1 MKKNGLKLKMYVVAA
16 ALILNLPMMIFAEG
30 SDNKIFSIGP
40 RASYYSPKDSDNG
53 QWYGGAQA
61 RLYLSQSMGLEGSMD
76 YRSNDFD
83 RFTTIKT
90 IPIQASLLAYLM
102 PGAGLNPFLIAG
114 AGWYYTQVNGPFGYS
129 DTYFRFGLHVGAG
142 IEIKINPSLSLD
154 GTYRYIW
161 LESVTSHDVNT
172 VATTYQDSGSM
183 ITMALNFLFQ
193 L

>member
-1 MKKNGLKLKMYVVAA
+1 MKKNLKLINCIVAA
-16 ALILNLPMMIFAEG
+16 ALFLTLPMMVFAEN
-30 SDNKIFSIGP
+30 SDTKTFSIGP

-61 RLYLSQSMGLEGSMD
+61 RLYLSPSMGLEGSMD
-76 YRSNDFD
+76 YRSNDFE

-102 PGAGLNPFLIAG
+102 PDADLNPFLIAG

-129 DTYFRFGLHVGAG
+129 DTYFRFGLHAG
-142 IEIKINPSLSLD
+142 LGVDIKVNQSLSLD

-161 LESVTSHDVNT
+161 LESVTSRDLN
-172 VATTYQDSGSM
+172 ALNKNYNDSGSM
-183 ITMALNFLFQ
+183 ITIALNFLF
-193 L
+193 